1 MSSALSIEELAAQF
15 LTVAELKV
23 QHPELPAMMLG
34 RYVRQ
39 GDIAILAGAPKAG
52 KTTLLVEA
60 VKAVVSEHGTFLGEE
75 VQHGDVVIVSEERA
89 AQVVEKLDGFEGV
102 HVLTRDNAIPKP
114 SWPALVAAALK
125 RCEDTGAVLLIID
138 TLRWWS
144 DLSGDQSKSDG
155 FVMTAL
161 RELAAASALDVTVVL
176 VHHLRK
182 GGGEG
187 GEGVANSN
195 ALVGAVDVLLEYETG
210 SAPTER
216 ILKTLSRDPDAPPVT
231 ILNRDDTGRLQLVGV
246 ANDVGE
252 AKSLGW
258 RDRLLDALPT
268 GEPGVPRDE
277 LADTLEADHR
287 KWGSALNHLVA
298 DGTVARF
305 GKGKKGDPYTFAI
318 CQITVQKMLPQN
330 AAPAAGQKPLEEV
343 VSDSPLPFREEGG
356 IRNANNAV
364 QNSTGQ
370 NGAERI
376 SGDEFADRL
385 LADPDA
391 GIVELER

>member
-23 QHPELPAMMLG
+23 QHPNLPATMLG
-34 RYVRQ
+34 GYVRQ
-39 GDIAILAGAPKAG
+39 GDIAILAGAPKSG

-60 VKAVVSEHGTFLGEE
+60 VKAVASEHGTFLGEE

-89 AQVVEKLDGFEGV
+89 AQVVEKLDGFAGV

-114 SWPALVAAALK
+114 SWPAIVAAALK

-138 TLRWWS
+138 TVRWWT
-144 DLSGDQSKSDG
+144 DLDGDKSKSDG
-155 FVMTAL
+155 WVMTAM
-161 RELAAASALDVTVVL
+161 RELAAASALDVTVL
-176 VHHLRK
+176 IVHHTRK
-182 GGGEG
+182 GGGDN
-187 GEGVANSN
+187 GEAVANSN
-195 ALVGAVDVLLEYETG
+195 ALVGACDVLLEYETG

-277 LADTLEADHR
+277 LADTLEADSR
-287 KWGSALNHLVA
+287 KWSKALNRLVA
-298 DGTVARF
+298 DGTVIRS
-305 GKGKKGDPYTFAI
+305 GEGKKGDPYRYSNWK
-318 CQITVQKMLPQN
+318 ITVGKMLPQN

-356 IRNANNAV
+356 IRNEINAV
-364 QNSTGQ
+364 PNSKGQ

>member
-1 MSSALSIEELAAQF
+1 MSSALSVEELAAQF

-89 AQVVEKLDGFEGV
+89 AQVVEKLDGVQGV

-277 LADTLEADHR
+277 LADTLDADHR

-318 CQITVQKMLPQN
+318 CQITGLKMLPQN
-330 AAPAAGQKPLEEV
+330 AAPAAGQNSLEEV

-356 IRNANNAV
+356 IRNEIDAV
-364 QNSTGQ
+364 QNSAGQ

-376 SGDEFADRL
+376 SGDELADRL